1 MKAKADFDT
10 LVARGGGRMRPV
22 LEKEPLHYDVHE
34 RTFGRAGFE
43 RFLLRETDR
52 LLAPTAGQPGGA
64 LDHEDYRI

>member
-1 MKAKADFDT
+1 
-10 LVARGGGRMRPV
+10 MRPV
-22 LEKEPLHYDVHE
+22 IEKEPLHYDAHE

-64 LDHEDYRI
+64 LDHEDYRIRP